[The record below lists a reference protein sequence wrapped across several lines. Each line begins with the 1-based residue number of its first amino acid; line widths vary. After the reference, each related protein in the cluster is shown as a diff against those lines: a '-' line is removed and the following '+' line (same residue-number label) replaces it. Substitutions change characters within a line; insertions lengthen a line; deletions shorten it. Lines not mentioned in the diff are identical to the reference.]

1 MRHKIFFC
9 SLAALSGCVG
19 GIEDG
24 AQEAAADVAVEIL
37 LSGYEVRETHYC
49 GRVEEYPLSHAET
62 GEEAAPDF
70 LVIMEDPGAAA
81 GWSDISALCSVHE
94 SGQLELDFPSICD
107 GEDRALWIGYD
118 LLVIG
123 GEETG

>member
-1 MRHKIFFC
+1 MNRFAFVLI
-9 SLAALSGCVG
+9 LAGCAG
-19 GIEDG
+19 GVDADIKEG
-24 AQEAAADVAVEIL
+24 VADVAVELL

-49 GRVEEYPLSHAET
+49 GRVEEYPLSHAEE
-62 GEEAAPDF
+62 GERVADGF
-70 LVIMEDPGAAA
+70 MVIMDDPEAAA

-107 GEDRALWIGYD
+107 GEDHPLWIGYD
-118 LLVIG
+118 LIVIG